1 MLPNWIRQHLK
12 SIKILT
18 IWVLRNK
25 KKEEEQIAPFKTDLV
40 AEHENKHLYCIFPS
54 TSEQPPCVFLSY
66 QNKSVWIQRC
76 RQYIVMV
83 LCVFDKTWKDIVHEC
98 SPSIKWK
105 ELEEGN
111 GVPLFSFKPANYYFT
126 HLTCTPLLCQP
137 KTSNH
142 TTKHSL
148 SVFLVGWHLI
158 AETGFQLPDTN
169 LLYEDQLDS
178 SLTHL

>member
-1 MLPNWIRQHLK
+1 MEILPSWIWQHLK

-18 IWVLRNK
+18 IWVLHNNNK

-40 AEHENKHLYCIFPS
+40 AEHDNKHLYCIFPS

-76 RQYIVMV
+76 RQYIVM
-83 LCVFDKTWKDIVHEC
+83 LCVFDKTWKDILHEY

-126 HLTCTPLLCQP
+126 SHIWPACHYCANLKPAITQQSTA
-137 KTSNH
+137 
-142 TTKHSL
+142 
-148 SVFLVGWHLI
+148 FLFSW
-158 AETGFQLPDTN
+158 
-169 LLYEDQLDS
+169 
-178 SLTHL
+178 